1 MALNVCSLNSAIGY
15 YSFIYGKYQL
25 RFFDIDITVKDENVT
40 SINNKA
46 ANLNAP
52 CEESVLE
59 SRM

>member
-1 MALNVCSLNSAIGY
+1 MALKVCPLNSATSY
-15 YSFIYGKYQL
+15 CSFIYGKYQL
-25 RFFDIDITVKDENVT
+25 RVYDSHITVKDENVT
-40 SINNKA
+40 SINKKA